1 MAWALDSDSGQ
12 PVYILDLDASRTG
25 GKCRCVCSSCK
36 LPLTGVNVGKAEYL
50 IRPHFRHPNGA
61 AEKSDCLFQAARM
74 AAMELLKSH
83 GLLEL
88 PSRNV
93 RGEVIGVSGTTYEVW
108 VRRPAERVRI
118 SDFDFQDQTCAILT
132 LDNGQRIKILITGT
146 GTAHVPAYGVHLPTI
161 QYELDNSA
169 IASLSLAELKSRLTL
184 VPDESCW
191 VSHWADA
198 ELLAQA
204 QKEALQNADEFMD
217 LAETHANELEGVELE
232 FRRETILHLECK
244 RILQESKTL
253 HVPDLHVSA
262 YEIANDGTEF
272 EEDWGRSSEY
282 LVLED
287 VTLEKRVGQGIPDV
301 IARIPEDRGGLLLI
315 EVTVT
320 NKIDERRRRNFAE
333 LCIPALEIDLS
344 NSGGVIK
351 RSELAAW
358 LVHGLEFKTWIFH
371 PHRGIEYERMKATL
385 RAKVEEIDDELQLV
399 QEKRDAVLAVPMEE
413 ITDEYLD
420 AIHKCAELGMMV
432 NKSREYVPQYEA
444 AKLNVQL
451 AIEKMTIRGYA
462 EAADHEVS
470 SDHDGI
476 IVRILSIRNGGG
488 VCYDVHN
495 MAGVMNAIMNLG
507 ERRRSDHSIY
517 LIAEKT
523 YRGNS
528 EIRTKWFAD
537 WVKQVREAIKDGD
550 SRYLRGGKYDNLL
563 LLLFPEM
570 ASALANGFGTGKRSV
585 KAPNRAW
592 VEIPQQRQKIS
603 GELAMELASRE
614 EDGWLKGPELYDWI
628 RKNKLTKSQR

>member
-12 PVYILDLDASRTG
+12 PVYILDLDVSRTG

-118 SDFDFQDQTCAILT
+118 RDFDFQDQTCAILT

-184 VPDESCW
+184 VPNESCW

-217 LAETHANELEGVELE
+217 LAETHANELEGVELQ

-262 YEIANDGTEF
+262 YDIANDGTEF

-320 NKIDERRRRNFAE
+320 NKIDERRRRKFAE
-333 LCIPALEIDLS
+333 VCIPALEIDLS

-385 RAKVEEIDDELQLV
+385 RAKVEEINDELQLV

-432 NKSREYVPQYEA
+432 NKSREHVPQYEA
-444 AKLNVQL
+444 AKSNVQQ
-451 AIEKMTIRGYA
+451 AVEKMTIRGYP
-462 EAADHEVS
+462 EAADPEVS

-495 MAGVMNAIMNLG
+495 LAGVMNAIMNLG
-507 ERRRSDHSIY
+507 ERRRCDHSIY

-523 YRGNS
+523 YRGTS
-528 EIRTKWFAD
+528 EIQNKWFKD
-537 WVKQVREAIKDGD
+537 WVNQVRQAIKLRDG
-550 SRYLRGGKYDNLL
+550 RYLRVGKYDKLL
-563 LLLFPEM
+563 SLLFPQM
-570 ASALANGFGTGKRSV
+570 ASALADGFGTVRGQAKLANKVGV
-585 KAPNRAW
+585 KMP
-592 VEIPQQRQKIS
+592 RQTQAVVPA
-603 GELAMELASRE
+603 ELARELASRE
-614 EDGWLKGPELYDWI
+614 EDGWLKGRDLEDWL
-628 RKNKLTKSQR
+628 RKNRLK